1 MNKSILIVD
10 DEKDFCTVLSDS
22 LSQDRYRVFTALN
35 GKTALQLAKK
45 EKPNLMLLD
54 IKMPGMDGIE
64 VLRKIKKMKKEIVV
78 IMFTAYGT
86 LETARKA
93 MKLGAYDYVTK
104 PVDLFLLKS
113 LVKEV
118 IGEGSKPHQKGR
130 GLLTGQIGGTG
141 ETNDR

>member
-1 MNKSILIVD
+1 MNKTILIVD

-22 LSQDRYRVFTALN
+22 LSQDRYRVVTAFN
-35 GKTALQLAKK
+35 GKTALQIAKK
-45 EKPNLMLLD
+45 EKPDLMLLD
-54 IKMPGMDGIE
+54 IKMPGMDGVE
-64 VLRKIKKMKKEIVV
+64 VLRKVKKMKKEIAV

-86 LETARKA
+86 LETAREA

-118 IGEGSKPHQKGR
+118 LGEGSKPR
-130 GLLTGQIGGTG
+130 
-141 ETNDR
+141 

>member
-10 DEKDFCTVLSDS
+10 DQKDFCTVLSDS
-22 LSQDRYRVFTALN
+22 LSQDHYRVFTAFN
-35 GKTALQLAKK
+35 GKMALQLVKK
-45 EKPNLMLLD
+45 EKPDLMLLD

-64 VLRKIKKMKKEIVV
+64 VLRKIKKMKKEIAV

-118 IGEGSKPHQKGR
+118 LGEVSKPR
-130 GLLTGQIGGTG
+130 
-141 ETNDR
+141 

>member
-1 MNKSILIVD
+1 MNKTILIID

-22 LSQDRYRVFTALN
+22 LSQDRYRVVTAFN

-45 EKPNLMLLD
+45 EKPDLILLD

-64 VLRKIKKMKKEIVV
+64 VLKKIKKMREEIAV
-78 IMFTAYGT
+78 IMFTAFGT
-86 LETARKA
+86 LETAREA

-118 IGEGSKPHQKGR
+118 LREGTKPR
-130 GLLTGQIGGTG
+130 
-141 ETNDR
+141 

>member
-1 MNKSILIVD
+1 EGNEEMNKTILIVD
-10 DEKDFCTVLSDS
+10 DEKDLCTILSDS
-22 LSQDRYRVFTALN
+22 LSRDRYRVVPAFN
-35 GKTALQLAKK
+35 GKTALQLVKK
-45 EKPNLMLLD
+45 EKPDLILLD

-64 VLRKIKKMKKEIVV
+64 VLRKIKRMKKEIVV

-118 IGEGSKPHQKGR
+118 LGKASKSVTKGKR
-130 GLLTGQIGGTG
+130 
-141 ETNDR
+141 